1 MIYSRRCFAALTLA
15 TAARAQTL
23 AHPGWRGNGIAAEAW
38 WKHTAIVRLPPETTF
53 AQAGAAMDAMS
64 QAGMDTLLLPDLQP
78 APGAALPFDE
88 RFGSEDDLDAL
99 LGEASARRMHVLL
112 SAPLL
117 RLGGNSGEVRFWLTR
132 GIAGFDVGPVR
143 PADADTLYL
152 LRGAMDRF
160 PVQRLLLVPGVNAW
174 RRIQGGPTLP
184 VVSPGTVLSGTPQVV
199 DLGSGPLPS
208 NLPGSVIPMLDA
220 ASIEADAGREQVRRL
235 LAARVSPV
243 RARRDR

>member
-1 MIYSRRCFAALTLA
+1 MRMTRRCFAALTLA

-23 AHPGWRGNGIAAEAW
+23 ARPGWRGNGIAAEAW
-38 WKHTAIVRLPPETTF
+38 WKHTAIVRLPQETTF

-78 APGAALPFDE
+78 APGSALPFDE

-99 LGEASARRMHVLL
+99 LREMSARRMHVLL
-112 SAPLL
+112 TAPLL

-132 GIAGFDVGPVR
+132 GIAGFAVGAVR

-160 PVQRLLLVPGVNAW
+160 PGQRLLLVRGVNALHDVHSVL
-174 RRIQGGPTLP
+174 TLP
-184 VVSPGTVLSGTPQVV
+184 VVSPGAAPAGTPRVI
-199 DLGSGPLPS
+199 DFGSGPLPS
-208 NLPGSVIPMLDA
+208 NLPGSVIPMLNA
-220 ASIEADAGREQVRRL
+220 ASIEADAVREQVRRL